1 MSNDTE
7 QPTFFLNIEGDVIVD
22 VEVTPRHLS
31 FGQLG
36 KNEKATREFKIA
48 VREPEKVKV
57 VEVKIDDDQFVLKK
71 IDGVLESNS
80 TWEITFKGTRKVGR
94 VMGNIDVRFTG
105 SDVTSAKIPARV
117 NIVGDLQYTKSL
129 YFHRE
134 GEGYVEREIVFS
146 SRSGKN
152 VHIKKIVDPDGLL
165 EIDLSVPKGKK
176 AIVKTKVADPKGDYS
191 KPSRHVLK
199 VFTGDPDESEVD
211 IRYTISNR
219 LPGRQPH
226 MRNKGMRRGD
236 RGVSGIK
243 APMGKPLTIKN
254 KKEGEAPK

>member
-1 MSNDTE
+1 
-7 QPTFFLNIEGDVIVD
+7 VD

-48 VREPEKVKV
+48 VREPDKVKV
-57 VEVKIDDDQFVLKK
+57 VEVKTEDDRFVLKK

-80 TWEITFKGTRKVGR
+80 TWEITFKGT
-94 VMGNIDVRFTG
+94 
-105 SDVTSAKIPARV
+105 
-117 NIVGDLQYTKSL
+117 
-129 YFHRE
+129 
-134 GEGYVEREIVFS
+134 
-146 SRSGKN
+146 
-152 VHIKKIVDPDGLL
+152 
-165 EIDLSVPKGKK
+165 GKK
-176 AIVKTKVADPKGDYS
+176 VVVKTKVADPKGDYS
-191 KPSRHVLK
+191 KPSRHALK

-226 MRNKGMRRGD
+226 MRKRGIRRGD
-236 RGVSGIK
+236 RGGSGIS
-243 APMGKPLTIKN
+243 APLGKPLTVDK

>member
-1 MSNDTE
+1 M
-7 QPTFFLNIEGDVIVD
+7 D

-36 KNEKATREFKIA
+36 KNEKATREFKIT
-48 VREPEKVKV
+48 VREPEKIKV
-57 VEVKIDDDQFVLKK
+57 VEVKADDDRFVLKK
-71 IDGVLESNS
+71 TDGDLASNS
-80 TWEITFKGTRKVGR
+80 SWEITFKGTRKVGR
-94 VMGNIDVRFTG
+94 VMGNIEVRFTG
-105 SDVTSAKIPARV
+105 SDVESAKIPARI

-152 VHIKKIVDPDGLL
+152 VHIKKVEDPEGLL
-165 EIDLSVPKGKK
+165 AIDIAVPKGKK
-176 AIVKTKVADPKGDYS
+176 VVVKTKVADPKGDYS
-191 KPSRHVLK
+191 KPSRHVMK
-199 VFTGDPDESEVD
+199 VLTGDPDEPEVD

-226 MRNKGMRRGD
+226 MRNKGKRRGG
-236 RGVSGIK
+236 RGVSGIN
-243 APMGKPLTIKN
+243 APMGKPLTIK
-254 KKEGEAPK
+254 KKTKGEAPK

>member
-1 MSNDTE
+1 M
-7 QPTFFLNIEGDVIVD
+7 D

-36 KNEKATREFKIA
+36 KNEKATREFKIT
-48 VREPEKVKV
+48 VREPDKVKV
-57 VEVKIDDDQFVLKK
+57 VEVKADDDRFVLKK

-94 VMGNIDVRFTG
+94 VMGNIEVRFTG
-105 SDVTSAKIPARV
+105 SDVESAKVPARV
-117 NIVGDLQYTKSL
+117 NVVGNLQYTRSL

-134 GEGYVEREIVFS
+134 GDGYVEREIVFS

-152 VHIKKIVDPDGLL
+152 VHVKKVEDPDGLL
-165 EIDLSVPKGKK
+165 EIDISVPRGKK
-176 AIVKTKVADPKGDYS
+176 VVVKTKVADPKGDYS
-191 KPSRHVLK
+191 KPSRHALK

-226 MRNKGMRRGD
+226 MRKRGIRRGD
-236 RGVSGIK
+236 RGVSGIS
-243 APMGKPLTIKN
+243 APLGKPLTVDK